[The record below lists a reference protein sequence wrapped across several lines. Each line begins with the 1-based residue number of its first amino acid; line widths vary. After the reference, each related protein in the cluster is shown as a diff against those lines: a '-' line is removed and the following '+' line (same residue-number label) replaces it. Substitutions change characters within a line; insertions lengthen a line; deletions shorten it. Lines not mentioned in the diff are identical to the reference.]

1 MTNIVQDTLKLFL
14 VGKVAVY
21 VNYLA
26 IFNNHI
32 LYRLISIF
40 KLFVII
46 TKGFAIIKI
55 LCLVNLQDVS
65 ENYAGCAEF
74 VLG

>member
-21 VNYLA
+21 VNYLP